1 MKEIIEKQRLL
12 VNGNIKHPGYAKK
25 MYWQYDRKDIKASK
39 WRIKEWDYYLIMND
53 NIGIA
58 LTMDDNGYMGL
69 MSISVLDFREPKERT
84 ISKIIPFTFGKIR
97 FPNNSKRGK
106 IEYKDDN
113 CDFYFNV
120 GNGKRQLHAFMKN
133 FEDNHDITIDIDI
146 FDEPE

>member
-133 FEDNHDITIDIDI
+133 F
-146 FDEPE
+146 